1 MNTEIEKYILLVDD
15 NTVDLRSIHQLLVNL
30 GYDVTSTTNSQEA
43 LSMFRNEPDK
53 FDMIITDQFMPRM
66 KGDELVI
73 SVREIRKDI
82 PVIVCSG
89 SEGALQELQE
99 QMRDFQ
105 EFLLKPF
112 SRSELADTIH
122 RILA

>member
-15 NTVDLRSIHQLLVNL
+15 NTVDLRCIHQLLVNL

-66 KGDELVI
+66 KGNELVI

-122 RILA
+122 RILT

>member
-15 NTVDLRSIHQLLVNL
+15 NTVDLRSTHQLLVNL
-30 GYDVTSTTNSQEA
+30 GYDVTSTTDSQEA
-43 LSMFRNEPDK
+43 LSFFRNEPDK

-66 KGDELVI
+66 KGHELVI

-89 SEGALQELQE
+89 SDGALQELQE

-112 SRSELADTIH
+112 SRSELTDTIH
-122 RILA
+122 RILT

>member
-15 NTVDLRSIHQLLVNL
+15 NTVDLRSTHQLLVNL
-30 GYDVTSTTNSQEA
+30 GYDVTSTTDSQEA
-43 LSMFRNEPDK
+43 LSFFRNEPDK

-66 KGDELVI
+66 KGDELAI

-112 SRSELADTIH
+112 SRSELTDTIH
-122 RILA
+122 RILT

>member
-66 KGDELVI
+66 KGNELVI

-122 RILA
+122 RILT

>member
-15 NTVDLRSIHQLLVNL
+15 NTVDLRCIHQLLVNL

-43 LSMFRNEPDK
+43 LSMFRNEPDRE

-66 KGDELVI
+66 KGNELVI

-105 EFLLKPF
+105 EFF
-112 SRSELADTIH
+112 SSLFQDLNLQIPSTAY
-122 RILA
+122 

>member
-1 MNTEIEKYILLVDD
+1 MDTGIEKYILLVDD
-15 NTVDLRSIHQLLVNL
+15 NTIDLRSIHQLLVNL
-30 GYDVTSTTNSQEA
+30 GYEVTSTTNSQEA

-89 SEGALQELQE
+89 SEGALQELQK

>member
-15 NTVDLRSIHQLLVNL
+15 NTVDLHSIHQLLVNL
-30 GYDVTSTTNSQEA
+30 GYDVTSTTDSQEA

-66 KGDELVI
+66 KGHELVN
-73 SVREIRKDI
+73 SVRAIRKDI

-89 SEGALQELQE
+89 SEGALQEMQE

>member
-1 MNTEIEKYILLVDD
+1 MNTEIQKYILLVDD
-15 NTVDLRSIHQLLVNL
+15 NTVDLHSIHQLLVNL
-30 GYDVTSTTNSQEA
+30 GYDVTSTTDSQEA
-43 LSMFRNEPDK
+43 LSMFRSEPDK

-66 KGDELVI
+66 KGHELVN
-73 SVREIRKDI
+73 SVRAIRKDI

-89 SEGALQELQE
+89 SEGALQEMHE